1 MLAVGPLI
9 RRFNTLGRPL
19 IQIAMDFLS
28 INDAVRLMEKLKGL
42 EVDVYEVGT
51 PLIKSEGIRAVR
63 AVREFADDSVVLAD
77 MKTADTG
84 SLEVRLAAENGAN
97 AVSVLASAND
107 EVIASALKEAESSDV
122 DVVVDTIGRL
132 NVLNVISE
140 VVRLGVQIINIHL
153 AIDVQLSSGKTIADV
168 ISIIEDVKNSYKN
181 LLISA
186 SGGVRPHHVGDLVRS
201 GVDIIVM
208 GSAVTKAADPAEV
221 VRQAL
226 RYVK

>member
-1 MLAVGPLI
+1 MGPLI

-84 SLEVRLAAENGAN
+84 GLEVRLAAENGAN

>member
-1 MLAVGPLI
+1 MGPLI

>member
-1 MLAVGPLI
+1 MGPLI

-153 AIDVQLSSGKTIADV
+153 AIDVQLSSGKTI
-168 ISIIEDVKNSYKN
+168 
-181 LLISA
+181 
-186 SGGVRPHHVGDLVRS
+186 
-201 GVDIIVM
+201 
-208 GSAVTKAADPAEV
+208 
-221 VRQAL
+221 
-226 RYVK
+226 

>member
-9 RRFNTLGRPL
+9 RRFNVLGRPL

-28 INDAVRLMEKLKGL
+28 INDAVRLMKKLEGL
-42 EVDVYEVGT
+42 EVDIYEVGT

-63 AVREFADDSVVLAD
+63 AVRELAGNSIVLAD

-84 SLEVRLAAENGAN
+84 GLETRLAAENGAN

-107 EVIASALKEAESSDV
+107 EVIVSALKEAESSDV
-122 DVVVDTIGRL
+122 DVVVDIIGRL

-140 VVRLGVQIINIHL
+140 VALLGVQIVNIHL

-168 ISIIEDVKNSYKN
+168 IGIIKDVKNSYKN

-201 GVDIIVM
+201 GVDIVVM

-221 VRQAL
+221 VKQAFK
-226 RYVK
+226 YIK

>member
-1 MLAVGPLI
+1 
-9 RRFNTLGRPL
+9 
-19 IQIAMDFLS
+19 MDFLS